1 MIATAPDSLAYVF
14 LLFCRIGS
22 CLMLM
27 PGISSTRIPANVRLF
42 LAFGTTLAL
51 APALLSMARASAPQV
66 QSLGFFVAIAA
77 ECLIGGLI
85 GLVAR
90 FFFFALDT
98 MTSAA
103 AMSIGLSANLGVPIA
118 GEESIPALAVLLA
131 LAATALI
138 FDTDLHWQ
146 VIKGLMDSYDVIPI
160 GTINPRLSLVRIVDA
175 TSASFVLCLRIAS
188 PFIIF
193 GLVVNLAFGFLNKMV
208 QQVPIYF
215 VAVPFTAAGGLGL
228 LYIYGGEAMIQFMRG
243 LSAWLNL
250 R

>member
-1 MIATAPDSLAYVF
+1 MNALAFDSVAHVF

-27 PGISSTRIPANVRLF
+27 PGISSNRIPMNARLF
-42 LAFGTTLAL
+42 LAIGVTLAL
-51 APALLSMARASAPQV
+51 SPVLLPLAKVAAPDAESVQFLL
-66 QSLGFFVAIAA
+66 AIGA
-77 ECLIGGLI
+77 ECAVGGLV

-103 AMSIGLSANLGVPIA
+103 AMSIGLSANLGVPVA
-118 GEESIPALAVLLA
+118 GEESIPALADLLA

-138 FDTDLHWQ
+138 FATDLHWQ
-146 VIKGLMDSYDVIPI
+146 VIRGLLDSYEVIPI
-160 GTINPRLSLVRIVDA
+160 GTINPRLSLVRLVDA
-175 TSASFVLCLRIAS
+175 TTASFVLCLRIAS

-193 GLVVNLAFGFLNKMV
+193 GLVVNVAFGFLNKMV

-228 LYIYGGEAMIQFMRG
+228 LYVYGP
-243 LSAWLNL
+243 
-250 R
+250 